1 MAVAGAVL
9 YGIAV
14 VGAGLS
20 AVSAIQ
26 SGRVQRAQARSQAQW
41 QRYNAEI
48 QRRQAKRQMRE
59 AEVMRQRMRRERT
72 RVGHETT
79 ERQLDVFR
87 EGERLTG
94 RQRSL
99 LAASGV
105 ELSEGS
111 PLLMVAETAAET
123 ELMSRRESY
132 QGRLAQQGI
141 YESGMDTARGIEV
154 GAMQSNLSAKYNE
167 GRAQMS
173 LAQGR
178 AAQRAS
184 YWQAGSS
191 LLSGVSQI
199 RGMQ

>member
-9 YGIAV
+9 YGITAI
-14 VGAGLS
+14 GAGLS

-26 SGRVQRAQARSQAQW
+26 SGRVQRAQAESQAQW

-48 QRRQAKRQMRE
+48 QRRQAKRQMQE

-72 RVGHETT
+72 RVGRETT
-79 ERQLDVFR
+79 ERQMDVFR
-87 EGERLTG
+87 AGQKITG
-94 RQRSL
+94 QQRSL

-105 ELSEGS
+105 DLAEGS

-132 QGRLAQQGI
+132 QGRLAMLGI

-167 GRAQMS
+167 GRAQMT

-178 AAQRAS
+178 AAQRAG

-191 LLSGVSQI
+191 LLSGAGQI
-199 RGMQ
+199 RGMR